1 MGSLPI
7 SQCPCHPEEEGRKQ
21 HGDPWSPVRGS
32 EALRRPC
39 CGRDAERPGQGS
51 PARPPR
57 RQLPQPGLEG
67 PRQPEAVR
75 TRPGRPGRLYLS
87 PVPQSTS
94 CPETDWTCLHM
105 AWSPPMPVLPGNSA
119 LPGVCVCV
127 MKGHSQTLWASDSPH
142 SLETV
147 PFLVCVC
154 VCVCNKEDPH
164 VSVCVCVCNE
174 GPQPDT
180 LGL

>member
-105 AWSPPMPVLPGNSA
+105 AWSPPLPVLPGNSA
-119 LPGVCVCV
+119 RPGVCVCV

-142 SLETV
+142 SQALPSTTV
-147 PFLVCVC
+147 DVDKPHSFWASVSLLVNTSEPPGNHGGGTRV
-154 VCVCNKEDPH
+154 P
-164 VSVCVCVCNE
+164 
-174 GPQPDT
+174 
-180 LGL
+180 